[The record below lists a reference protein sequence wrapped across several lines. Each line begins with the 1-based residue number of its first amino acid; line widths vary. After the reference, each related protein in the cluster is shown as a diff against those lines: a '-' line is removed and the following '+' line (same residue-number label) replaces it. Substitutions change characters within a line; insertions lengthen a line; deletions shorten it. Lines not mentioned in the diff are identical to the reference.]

1 VSLLRFAWR
10 NILGDGFR
18 SLAVFSCAAIVA
30 SMALIATVVVRGA
43 QAGLQQNLQRMGAD
57 ILVLPWGTIIEKIDG
72 ARLMSAAIDGWMPR
86 AYIEKIA
93 ALEGVA
99 KVSPQLYLTSLPESP
114 YSTKPEI
121 FVVAFDPA
129 TDFTLSPWT
138 DRPGSVQGLGARQ
151 AIVGSS
157 IHLEDASAGLH
168 LLGYDL
174 EVAGHLVSTGTDID
188 QTVFVSF
195 ETAELLALAIPQQPR
210 PREFSFDRISAL
222 MVEIQL
228 GYRAEEVAVRI
239 LEGIPGVVPL
249 ETPDLFQAERGHM
262 IGVLRTLL
270 SILVG
275 VWGLAVVFIGL
286 VFAIVVNDRERDIG
300 VLRALGSPGRFIQK
314 ALLLEGILIAAAGG
328 LAGVLFT
335 SLVLYTLG
343 DRLAGAISLPLVL
356 PTPAGLTS
364 LSIFGQLLTVGS
376 VALAAYLPAWL
387 ISRKEIAA
395 VMRI

>member
-1 VSLLRFAWR
+1 LL
-10 NILGDGFR
+10 
-18 SLAVFSCAAIVA
+18 
-30 SMALIATVVVRGA
+30 
-43 QAGLQQNLQRMGAD
+43 AG
-57 ILVLPWGTIIEKIDG
+57 
-72 ARLMSAAIDGWMPR
+72 
-86 AYIEKIA
+86 
-93 ALEGVA
+93 
-99 KVSPQLYLTSLPESP
+99 
-114 YSTKPEI
+114 
-121 FVVAFDPA
+121 
-129 TDFTLSPWT
+129 
-138 DRPGSVQGLGARQ
+138 Q

-157 IHLEDASAGLH
+157 IDLENANTSLH

-174 EVAGHLVSTGTDID
+174 EVAGRLVSTGTDID
-188 QTVFVSF
+188 QTIFVSF
-195 ETAELLALAIPQQPR
+195 ETAEQLALAISQQPR

-314 ALLLEGILIAAAGG
+314 ALLLEGILIAAVGG
-328 LAGVLFT
+328 LAGVLLT

-343 DRLAGAISLPLVL
+343 DRLARAISLPLVL
-356 PTPAGLTS
+356 PTPAGLAS
-364 LSIFGQLLTVGS
+364 LSILGQLLTVGS

-387 ISRKEIAA
+387 ISRKEVAV
-395 VMRI
+395 VMRT